1 MIIVIVYSHV
11 SEEFDFVNKEPGKHY
26 GPRQIAVETQHE
38 LHDKIDLEPHLRL
51 SSLTRLVT

>member
-38 LHDKIDLEPHLRL
+38 LHDNRPGTTLAFELIN
-51 SSLTRLVT
+51 